1 MRSPGNQT
9 GAGHHG
15 QRVRTPNGDGHGD
28 GRHGDGD
35 AGSGPVRDRLAVLKA
50 RIARIE
56 RGGARRWPAVSLG
69 LAAVDGWLPDG
80 GLRQGA
86 LHEVMGGPD
95 QAASLGFLA
104 GLAARCAAA
113 RRGPVLWI
121 APRLD
126 LYPPGLAAIGLGP
139 ERLILVTARQARARL
154 WALEEAARTPALG
167 AAVADSADL
176 DLTAG
181 RRLQLAAEESGVPVL
196 VHHRVVHSGLTHHGS
211 TDDRSRHRPTLT
223 GQEGAAGDAPE
234 DAPEDATEDATGTA
248 PGSVTRNVSR
258 NVARN
263 VTGSAAI
270 PPGAAITRWRV
281 AALPG
286 LVPAAG
292 GDTPMPDAAAWPGPA
307 GEDLPGVGDAVW
319 RLELLRA
326 RGGQPA
332 AWELAVD
339 AAGGWRLADPRRLRP
354 PFHRDP
360 GPAAPALAGDGG
372 AVAGL
377 PVLAWRK
384 AS

>member
-9 GAGHHG
+9 GAGHPG
-15 QRVRTPNGDGHGD
+15 QRVRTPSGDGHGD
-28 GRHGDGD
+28 GHGDARPD
-35 AGSGPVRDRLAVLKA
+35 RDRLAVLKA

-69 LAAVDGWLPDG
+69 LEAVDGWLPDG

-86 LHEVMGGPD
+86 LHEVMGAPD

-121 APRLD
+121 VPHLA

-139 ERLILVTARQARARL
+139 ERLILATVRQAQARL

-167 AAVADSADL
+167 AAVADLADL

-196 VHHRVVHSGLTHHGS
+196 VHHLVHH
-211 TDDRSRHRPTLT
+211 RHRAPRRPE
-223 GQEGAAGDAPE
+223 GREGAAGGMAGGMAGE
-234 DAPEDATEDATGTA
+234 MTG
-248 PGSVTRNVSR
+248 G
-258 NVARN
+258 
-263 VTGSAAI
+263 AAI

-286 LVPAAG
+286 LAPAAG
-292 GDTPMPDAAAWPGPA
+292 GDAPVPDEASWPGLA
-307 GEDLPGVGDAVW
+307 REDVPGVGDAVW

-332 AWELAVD
+332 AWDLTVD
-339 AAGGWRLADPRRLRP
+339 AAGGWRLAVPRRLRP

-360 GPAAPALAGDGG
+360 DPAAPALAGDG
-372 AVAGL
+372 AAAAA
-377 PVLAWRK
+377 PAVLAWRK